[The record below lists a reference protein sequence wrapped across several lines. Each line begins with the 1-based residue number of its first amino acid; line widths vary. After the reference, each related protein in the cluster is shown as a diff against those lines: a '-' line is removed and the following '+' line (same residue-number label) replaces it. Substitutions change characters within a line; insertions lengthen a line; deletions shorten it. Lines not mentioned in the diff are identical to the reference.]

1 MELNIDK
8 RKWNLFFSEVVKLA
22 ITVNRSSLVFGFD
35 LDLHFFKTRNQAKL
49 QSHIQVP
56 SSLSLWTSLPTQI
69 LTSIPF
75 FKIML

>member
-35 LDLHFFKTRNQAKL
+35 LDLQFFLKILGTKQSCNPTYKSQAA
-49 QSHIQVP
+49 
-56 SSLSLWTSLPTQI
+56 
-69 LTSIPF
+69 
-75 FKIML
+75 